1 MMDRCVGN
9 IDSKEDATRRGTA
22 AVCCD
27 LVAPDMGS
35 RLLHDAL
42 DSDRLVHRDLPAYV
56 LASERQ
62 SE

>member
-1 MMDRCVGN
+1 MDRCVGN
-9 IDSKEDATRRGTA
+9 IDSKETGQARKA

-35 RLLHDAL
+35 RLLHDVL
-42 DSDRLVHRDLPAYV
+42 DADGLVHRDLPAYV
-56 LASERQ
+56 LASERE